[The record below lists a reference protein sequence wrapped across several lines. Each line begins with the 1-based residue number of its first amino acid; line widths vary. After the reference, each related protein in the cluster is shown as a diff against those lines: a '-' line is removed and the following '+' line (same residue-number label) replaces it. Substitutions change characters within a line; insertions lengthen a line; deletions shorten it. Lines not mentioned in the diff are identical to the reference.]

1 MGADCYRIYIICPF
15 STGFVHSLIIV
26 TLFVLNID
34 IVIRDRC
41 QNGVAVSDCPLT
53 ESHSQTGNCPLTESH
68 SQIGNCPLTES
79 QKLQMVQNCSA
90 RLIFKTSKC
99 THASPLLTELHWL
112 TVAHRIKYKVSSMCY
127 GVVSETVSEAVL
139 KIQFIVLLL
148 CYTTNILIIL
158 PLSSL
163 LK

>member
-1 MGADCYRIYIICPF
+1 
-15 STGFVHSLIIV
+15 
-26 TLFVLNID
+26 
-34 IVIRDRC
+34 
-41 QNGVAVSDCPLT
+41 
-53 ESHSQTGNCPLTESH
+53 
-68 SQIGNCPLTES
+68 
-79 QKLQMVQNCSA
+79 
-90 RLIFKTSKC
+90 
-99 THASPLLTELHWL
+99 
-112 TVAHRIKYKVSSMCY
+112 MCY

>member
-1 MGADCYRIYIICPF
+1 MGADCYRIYIICPC

-26 TLFVLNID
+26 TLLVLNID

-41 QNGVAVSDCPLT
+41 QNGVARHCNSLLSEMPQQLI
-53 ESHSQTGNCPLTESH
+53 E
-68 SQIGNCPLTES
+68 
-79 QKLQMVQNCSA
+79 KLQMVQNCSTRTHA
-90 RLIFKTSKC
+90 RTHTHTIFKTSKC
-99 THASPLLTELHWL
+99 THASPLLTTLHWL
-112 TVAHRIKYKVSSMCY
+112 PIAQRIKYKVSSDMCY
-127 GVVSETVSEAVL
+127 GVASETVSEAVL

-148 CYTTNILIIL
+148 CYTTNTLIIR